1 MTQIQ
6 RQEGGL
12 LGLLI
17 GDAIGVPFEFSSTST
32 LRIFSNDDIGLPYT
46 LDASQFQ
53 RSHPSAPQ
61 GAWSDDGAQALAL
74 LDSLQSCQT
83 LDLND
88 FSKRLLNWA
97 NQGHYA
103 VGGAYFDIGVQTRA
117 AFKKLEAGVKPRL
130 AGGAEEENNGNG
142 SLMRVLPLA
151 LWHRGDNES
160 LVKLAMEQSLPTHGH
175 MRSQVCCAL
184 YALWAK
190 QLLNGAE
197 DGFEDALYILDDIY
211 HDNPNKEAIQEL
223 DLIMRDENK
232 TPSGSGYVV
241 DSLWSARDAFVKG
254 NSYAETIHRAIR
266 FGNDTDTTACI
277 AGGLAGIKYGKEGI
291 PQSWQDHLAKDERL
305 DLCLER
311 LRQSF
316 IIAPN
321 KDGNNN
327 VDTSL
332 KNGRENTGFL
342 ANLRHFVRSL

>member
-6 RQEGGL
+6 RYEGGL

-17 GDAIGVPFEFSSTST
+17 GDAIGVPFEFSSPST

-74 LDSLQSCQT
+74 LDSLQSCQK

-103 VGGAYFDIGVQTRA
+103 VGGAYFDIGIQTRA
-117 AFKKLEAGVKPRL
+117 AFKKLEAGVKPHL

-151 LWHRGDNES
+151 LWHQGDNAS

-197 DGFEDALYILDDIY
+197 DGFEDALYILDDLY

-223 DLIMRDENK
+223 DLIMGDENK

-241 DSLWSARDAFVKG
+241 DSLWSARDAFVKS

-291 PQSWQDHLAKDERL
+291 PQLWQDHLAKDERL

-311 LRQSF
+311 LRQPSF
-316 IIAPN
+316 NPSHPEGDDNGAEPLG
-321 KDGNNN
+321 KARR
-327 VDTSL
+327 
-332 KNGRENTGFL
+332 KNGFL
-342 ANLRHFVRSL
+342 VNLRGLLRSF